1 MGKSLFEHH
10 KALDEKVR
18 ERLRL
23 SLERVAILED
33 DLNQTR
39 EELGQFK
46 LGKVPGDGAESK
58 QINGEAET
66 KENGGEGTGANGNNS
81 SGSNEASMS
90 TAELNAAKER
100 VRELQNRLSELEDT
114 LSITQKE
121 LIKAQEIN
129 VRLQRDLK
137 ENVAQKE
144 DQEERIATLEKRYL

>member
-90 TAELNAAKER
+90 IWQTAELNAAKER
-100 VRELQNRLSELEDT
+100 VRELQNRLSELED
-114 LSITQKE
+114 
-121 LIKAQEIN
+121 
-129 VRLQRDLK
+129 
-137 ENVAQKE
+137 
-144 DQEERIATLEKRYL
+144 